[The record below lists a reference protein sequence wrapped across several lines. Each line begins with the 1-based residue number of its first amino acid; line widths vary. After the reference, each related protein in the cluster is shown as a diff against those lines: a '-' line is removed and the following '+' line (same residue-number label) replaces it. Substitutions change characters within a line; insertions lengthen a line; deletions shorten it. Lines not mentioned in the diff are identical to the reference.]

1 MMPDWVRSHLYE
13 AQKRLA
19 RAQRAMAA
27 LAVHPAMP
35 SEVLRTADWLALS
48 DGIAQA
54 YRMCAT
60 VEAAYADELDGE
72 DDGEVW

>member
-19 RAQRAMAA
+19 GAQRAMAA
-27 LAVHPAMP
+27 LAVHPSMP
-35 SEVLRTADWLALS
+35 GEVLATPEWLAIS
-48 DGIAQA
+48 DGVAQA

-72 DDGEVW
+72 EEQ